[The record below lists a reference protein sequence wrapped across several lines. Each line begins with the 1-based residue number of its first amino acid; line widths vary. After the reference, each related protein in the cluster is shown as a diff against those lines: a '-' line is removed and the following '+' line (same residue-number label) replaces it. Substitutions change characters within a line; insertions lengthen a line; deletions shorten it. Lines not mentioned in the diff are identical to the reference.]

1 MAGVEVG
8 IKNLSKS
15 FGSANIWS
23 DVTLTLPAGE
33 VSVLLGPSG
42 TGKSVL
48 LKSII
53 GLLKPEKGSIFIHDT
68 DLVRCSE
75 SKLYEIR
82 KLFGV
87 LFQDGALFGSMN
99 LFDNIAFPLREHTRK
114 GEKEISDIV
123 MEKLDMVGLSGAE
136 DKLPGEI
143 SGGMKKRAGL
153 ARALVLDPEIILV
166 DEPDSGLDPVRT
178 AYLNQLI
185 VDLNTQLDATILIV
199 THHLGTA
206 RSLPDNI
213 GMLFR
218 KNLIMFGPR
227 EVLLTSEEPAVQQFL
242 QGRRVGPIGMSEE
255 KDSGQ
260 MEAEMA
266 ELKKKGG
273 SADTEESFIDPQLDP
288 SEGMGERKAVQ
299 RRKDRVMQVLH
310 TLPEKAQTAILEQLT
325 DEDMERYGISKDQD
339 RTELIEVTYNSPPSD
354 ADPFGYQA
362 MQEAEDN
369 SMVED
374 SPAGEGE
381 GEGDKAGSGD
391 PNADAE
397 ARRAP
402 PGPPESD
409 EPLIGV
415 PVDDHAGGTV
425 VLPQAG
431 EHTKAEEDKVG
442 GSGEEDSGEQD
453 ADDQGDRQD
462 SGEQDSDQQDQGQQD
477 RDDDPKTEQIPAV
490 GDDSGQEDAGQG
502 SDQGASPTQDDQR
515 TEQVAAA
522 GAAGA
527 AASGGRHHWRE
538 DPDQDGQDGQGGGQG
553 GLVSMERR
561 TDREGGDGQGD
572 DGQGQAQGGGQQ
584 DRPAPRTGRESDRSG
599 WAQPNAG
606 QDTAPDRGGDAAG
619 DPSAE
624 GGPGSQE
631 QAAPATDETGRPQG
645 SDSGIGSSSGT
656 SGTSDTSHDGQPP
669 RGREDDEGL
678 MGGIKR
684 MFRRSAS

>member
-8 IKNLSKS
+8 IKNLTKS
-15 FGSANIWS
+15 FGSSTIWS
-23 DVTLTLPAGE
+23 DVTLPLPAGE

-99 LFDNIAFPLREHTRK
+99 IFDNIAFPLREHTKK
-114 GEKEISDIV
+114 GESEISDIV
-123 MEKLDMVGLSGAE
+123 MEKLDMVGLGGAE

-185 VDLNTQLDATILIV
+185 VDLNAQLDATILIV

-218 KNLIMFGPR
+218 RNLIMFGPR

-260 MEAEMA
+260 MEAEME
-266 ELKKKGG
+266 ELKNKGG

-288 SEGMGERKAVQ
+288 TEGIGERKAVQ

-310 TLPEKAQTAILEQLT
+310 TLPEKAQTAILESLT
-325 DEDMERYGISKDQD
+325 EEDMERYGVSRDQD
-339 RTELIEVTYNSPPSD
+339 RTELIEITYNQPPQD

-362 MQEAEDN
+362 LQAPSDN
-369 SMVED
+369 SMVEAA
-374 SPAGEGE
+374 PAGEGE
-381 GEGDKAGSGD
+381 GEGDQAGRGD
-391 PNADAE
+391 RDADAE
-397 ARRAP
+397 ARRQP
-402 PGPPESD
+402 PAPPESD
-409 EPLIGV
+409 EPLLGV
-415 PVDDHAGGTV
+415 PADDHAGGTV

-431 EHTKAEEDKVG
+431 EHTKDG
-442 GSGEEDSGEQD
+442 DDDSGEGGGG
-453 ADDQGDRQD
+453 AEDQQGSDQQQGSDRQQSD
-462 SGEQDSDQQDQGQQD
+462 QQQSDQQD
-477 RDDDPKTEQIPAV
+477 
-490 GDDSGQEDAGQG
+490 
-502 SDQGASPTQDDQR
+502 
-515 TEQVAAA
+515 
-522 GAAGA
+522 
-527 AASGGRHHWRE
+527 
-538 DPDQDGQDGQGGGQG
+538 
-553 GLVSMERR
+553 
-561 TDREGGDGQGD
+561 
-572 DGQGQAQGGGQQ
+572 
-584 DRPAPRTGRESDRSG
+584 
-599 WAQPNAG
+599 
-606 QDTAPDRGGDAAG
+606 
-619 DPSAE
+619 
-624 GGPGSQE
+624 
-631 QAAPATDETGRPQG
+631 
-645 SDSGIGSSSGT
+645 
-656 SGTSDTSHDGQPP
+656 
-669 RGREDDEGL
+669 
-678 MGGIKR
+678 
-684 MFRRSAS
+684 